1 MKPIFPRIVREV
13 FGVWKKYQ
21 KNSNEIKIESRV
33 DKERFSQAN
42 KNRELSKNISERKK
56 IKKLCQNKV
65 KFPIMHQLHHIQ
77 GLRGKST

>member
-33 DKERFSQAN
+33 DRERISQVN

-56 IKKLCQNKV
+56 NKKLCQNKF

>member
-1 MKPIFPRIVREV
+1 MKLKLKAELIEKDFHKRT
-13 FGVWKKYQ
+13 
-21 KNSNEIKIESRV
+21 KIESCH
-33 DKERFSQAN
+33 KTFL
-42 KNRELSKNISERKK
+42 REKK